1 MSTKT
6 RQDQIALVLD
16 FDGTVS
22 PEVML
27 NPVFDSLEIAPTSFW
42 DQAETLFNIGY
53 DREIAYLQALKSE
66 SDSNKVPLSNNRL
79 RTLGRKIAFYP
90 GFPGILPILNE
101 LTTSFGYNLKTYVI
115 TAGLE
120 ELVLG
125 SQLSPF
131 LSRCWGCR
139 YAEDSDG
146 KISHPTQIV
155 TSAGKVEKLYLIK
168 RQLLD
173 HRQTILVNYVESRED
188 IVPWNHLIYVAD
200 GATDVPAFEVVR
212 RGGGTGIGVYDPNLG
227 HRENAMISGRTDII
241 VPADY
246 TVGSILEKELSKAII
261 TSINS

>member
-1 MSTKT
+1 MSVKT
-6 RQDQIALVLD
+6 SQKQIALVLD

-27 NPVFDSLEIAPTSFW
+27 NPVFDNLGIDRISFW
-42 DQAETLFNIGY
+42 DQTEALFNIGY
-53 DREIAYLQALKSE
+53 DREIAYLQMLRSE
-66 SDSNKVPLSNNRL
+66 SDRSKIPLSNNRL
-79 RTLGRKIAFYP
+79 HELGRKIAFYP
-90 GFPGILPILNE
+90 GFPEIIPVLDK

-120 ELVLG
+120 ELVSG
-125 SQLSPF
+125 SRLSPF

-188 IVPWNHLIYVAD
+188 IVPWNHLIYVED

-212 RGGGTGIGVYDPNLG
+212 RGGGTGIGVYDPNTG
-227 HRENAMISGRTDII
+227 RRENAMISGRTDII

-261 TSINS
+261 RSINS